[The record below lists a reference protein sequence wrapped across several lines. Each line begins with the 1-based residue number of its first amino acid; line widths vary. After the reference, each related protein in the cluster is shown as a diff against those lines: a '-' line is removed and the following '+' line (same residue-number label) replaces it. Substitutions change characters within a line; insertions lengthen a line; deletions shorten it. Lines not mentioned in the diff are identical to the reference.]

1 MITMITLFLVGLI
14 DMIIVTV
21 WTKVVVETRV
31 LMSGVM
37 TLLNVLIWYY
47 VLEKIV
53 SDISNIWLV
62 VFYAVGCALG
72 TMLAT
77 AISVPAYQESW
88 MKWTRPLREL
98 VNSKIRYGITR

>member
-1 MITMITLFLVGLI
+1 MITMITLFFVGLV

-21 WTKVVVETRV
+21 WTRVVVETRV

-62 VFYAVGCALG
+62 VFYAVGCAIG
-72 TMLAT
+72 TMIAT
-77 AISVPAYQESW
+77 AISTPTYLEQWEKLA
-88 MKWTRPLREL
+88 RLLREL
-98 VNSKIRYGITR
+98 TTKRIRYDITG